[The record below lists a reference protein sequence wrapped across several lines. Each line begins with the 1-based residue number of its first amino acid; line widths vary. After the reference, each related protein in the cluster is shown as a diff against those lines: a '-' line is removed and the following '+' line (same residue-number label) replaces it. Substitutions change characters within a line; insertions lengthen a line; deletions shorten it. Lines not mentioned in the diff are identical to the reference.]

1 VPKLRS
7 FAYNLPICRRNRIN
21 APTGYRCLR
30 TTSAGAS
37 LRDEQETA
45 EKQGGERQREA
56 DEAEIKRIEKEIKE
70 KKAK

>member
-1 VPKLRS
+1 MPQYDVSEEEIK
-7 FAYNLPICRRNRIN
+7 RI
-21 APTGYRCLR
+21 
-30 TTSAGAS
+30 
-37 LRDEQETA
+37 EQETA